1 MKKFT
6 TTEVRNL
13 LNQVMREDISFSE
26 MVEIMSERVSER
38 VDESEVSEFKDG
50 DFLHSDW
57 ENENLT
63 LICKDQKGDKIYNH
77 AYKCNRLGVSFS
89 KTYWSNDVDFRPA
102 TEVEK
107 QEMLDAI
114 AKEGKRWNA
123 EKLCIEDIPAELK
136 KGDLAIFWE
145 EKKKYATIRIYDQ
158 SKESE
163 RYVRHKDNIGSN
175 WANAIKFKS
184 KKQYIKL
191 LKGEI

>member
-1 MKKFT
+1 M
-6 TTEVRNL
+6 N
-13 LNQVMREDISFSE
+13 
-26 MVEIMSERVSER
+26 ER
-38 VDESEVSEFKDG
+38 VDETNETQYKDG

-63 LICKDQKGDKIYNH
+63 LICKEQKGNKIYNH

-102 TEVEK
+102 TDAEK
-107 QEMLDAI
+107 QELLDAI
-114 AKEGKRWNA
+114 AKKGKRWNA

-158 SKESE
+158 SDGSGT
-163 RYVRHKDNIGSN
+163 RLRHQDNIGSN
-175 WANAIKFKS
+175 WKNAIKFEGKE
-184 KKQYIKL
+184 QYERLI
-191 LKGEI
+191 KGEI